1 MLRHTI
7 YRILLVMLF
16 LVPMGT
22 GLCAGEDATAVG
34 KITAVEK
41 IFYGSEQ
48 AGAILERLN
57 NLEKDAFGSSKERVL
72 MNRINALYSFT
83 LENSATTAS
92 LITRLNAVEWT
103 FSHSI
108 TQETAKVRIE
118 QLEQNLL
125 GSVAA
130 GPFGS
135 RLSALTKLAYGEA
148 AITASAVSIPEATL
162 VKIRLLS
169 NLDSNK
175 SKPGDNVLFR
185 VADDVY
191 VDDVLAIPNGAYGYG
206 KVKTVRPRKSFGR
219 DAKLEVDFNSVEA
232 MDGSSVVT
240 LLGDEA
246 KEKTRSMA
254 YAAGASVAGLAL
266 LGPVGLVGGIFVH
279 GNDIVIPPGTE
290 MYIQVA
296 VGTPVYGV
304 KLK

>member
-1 MLRHTI
+1 MLRYAIHM
-7 YRILLVMLF
+7 ILLVVLF
-16 LVPMGT
+16 LAPAGT
-22 GLCAGEDATAVG
+22 GLAAGEDSTALG
-34 KITAVEK
+34 KIATVEK
-41 IFYGSEQ
+41 VFYGSEQ

-72 MNRINALYSFT
+72 INRINALYSFT
-83 LENSATTAS
+83 LENSAASTS
-92 LITRLNAVEWT
+92 LITRLNAVEWS
-103 FSHSI
+103 FSHTI
-108 TQETAKVRIE
+108 TQEPVKVRLE

-125 GSVAA
+125 GSVPA
-130 GPFGS
+130 GPIGD
-135 RLSALTKLAYGEA
+135 RLHALTKLTYGEA
-148 AITASAVSIPEATL
+148 SIEASAVNIPEATL

-175 SKPGDNVLFR
+175 SKSGDNVLFR

-191 VDDVLAIPNGAYGYG
+191 VDDVLVIPTGSYGYG
-206 KVKTVRPRKSFGR
+206 KVKTVQPKKSFGR
-219 DAKLEVDFNSVEA
+219 DAKLEVEFNSVEA

-266 LGPVGLVGGIFVH
+266 LGPVGLVGGLFVH